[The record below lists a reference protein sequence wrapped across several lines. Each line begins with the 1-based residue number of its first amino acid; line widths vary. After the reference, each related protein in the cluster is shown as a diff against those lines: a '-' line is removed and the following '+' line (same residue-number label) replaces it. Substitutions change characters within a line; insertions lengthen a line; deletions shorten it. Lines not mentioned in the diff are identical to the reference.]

1 MEPIAIVVVHKN
13 KKLRSHI
20 VDFLAQAGLNIL
32 ADIDNIRD
40 LQAKTND
47 FKFKPNII
55 LVDIELLHVELR
67 EFVVNLKQV
76 LPGVKLVLTGPAP
89 QSYYARYFEA
99 LGADLYLSEG
109 LDPQEWATKL
119 KGTMKTA

>member
-1 MEPIAIVVVHKN
+1 MESIAIVVVHKN
-13 KKLRSHI
+13 RTLRSHL

-40 LQAKTND
+40 LQAKAND
-47 FKFKPNII
+47 FKPDII
-55 LVDIELLHVELR
+55 LIDLELLRVGLR
-67 EFVVNLKQV
+67 EFIANLKQV
-76 LPGVKLVLTGPAP
+76 LPEVKLVLTGPAP

-119 KGTMKTA
+119 KRTMKTA